1 MKVSVEKIGSCRVQV
16 NVDVP
21 ADAVRPSYDTVLK
34 LYVKNVRIPGFRRG
48 KVPVAMVESRFK
60 KDIFK
65 QVQEELLPK
74 TYQTM
79 LQQESL
85 KPVAVVGLDKVDLS
99 PERGFSYQVVLDLEP
114 EFELPPYQKIPV
126 TAMDTEATEE
136 DVDEA
141 IQRMRQHFSRYEDL
155 TSGVAQAQ
163 DLVKVTYK
171 GALDGNPLSGVAD
184 AGELAAGEGF
194 WLPLASESEFL
205 PGLNAALIGAEI
217 GQTVTTDIHFP
228 ADYRI
233 ASLAGKTAT
242 YTIVVE
248 ALRRRQ
254 EPEIT
259 EEFLKELNLS
269 SVDELRSQMRA
280 GVVQD
285 KKAMDL
291 NRRREQVG
299 KYLLDNTQVGLP
311 ESLVAN
317 ETTALLKS
325 LLNRMAQAG
334 STREMLEKHRDEI
347 MGTVAQQAADR
358 VKMSYIGRAIAAAE
372 KITISD
378 ADVDREMEVMSMHY
392 RMPVEKLHAEID
404 KQEGGMDN
412 LRNDILHTKVL
423 DFLVGQAK
431 LTG

>member
-1 MKVSVEKIGSCRVQV
+1 
-16 NVDVP
+16 
-21 ADAVRPSYDTVLK
+21 
-34 LYVKNVRIPGFRRG
+34 
-48 KVPVAMVESRFK
+48 VESRFK

-65 QVQEELLPK
+65 QVQDELLPR
-74 TYQTM
+74 TYQAM

-85 KPVAVVGLDKVDLS
+85 KPVAVVGLENLS
-99 PERGFSYQVVLDLEP
+99 LSTENGFAYQVVLDLEP
-114 EFELPPYQKIPV
+114 EFQLPTYQQIPL
-126 TAMDTEATEE
+126 TSMDTDATEE
-136 DVDEA
+136 DIDEA

-155 TSGVAQAQ
+155 TSGTAQDQ
-163 DLVKVTYK
+163 DLVKVTYS
-171 GALDGNPLSGVAD
+171 GLFDGNPLSELPE
-184 AGELAAGEGF
+184 AGELASGEGF

-205 PGLNAALIGAEI
+205 PGLNAALIGAAI
-217 GQTVTTDIHFP
+217 GQTVTTDISFP
-228 ADYRI
+228 AEYRI
-233 ASLAGKTAT
+233 ATLAGKTAV
-242 YTIVVE
+242 YTITVE

-254 EPEIT
+254 EPELT
-259 EEFLKELNLS
+259 EAFLKELNIS
-269 SVDELRSQMRA
+269 SVEALRKQMRD
-280 GVVQD
+280 GVVQE
-285 KKAMDL
+285 KKAAEI
-291 NRRREQVG
+291 NRHREQVG

-317 ETTALLKS
+317 ETTALLRS

-372 KITISD
+372 KISISD
-378 ADVDREMEVMSMHY
+378 GDVEREMEMMAVHY
-392 RMPVEKLHAEID
+392 RMPVEKLRAEIE

-431 LTG
+431 ISA